1 MSNEVYANSMAVSC
15 KAAKG
20 KSVAA
25 FPDVCMT
32 PPQTPATP
40 PGVPIPYPNTAMAS
54 DCSAGSSTVQISG
67 QEVML
72 KNKSCF
78 KTSSGDEAG
87 SAPMKGVVTH
97 VNKGKAYFNAWSMDV
112 KCEGENVVRHLDL
125 TTHNHAS
132 LPGATPPW
140 PYADAPAAGATD
152 PCHTEKVT
160 ADTACKPVVVFKKN
174 KALSKGATKKKLCN
188 KTDKDA
194 AKCRKA
200 LRCRLEPQ
208 STGSDPNA
216 IGCCPGEQA
225 HHIVESHGFC
235 EAGSRDGVDATPLDQ
250 FTKGKKP
257 YRPGDAPCVCAAGDR
272 FTAQHG
278 GFHALVGKQETAAV
292 EAARTSGG
300 KTDFAWK
307 YEDAK
312 KAGLDAHEKLFR
324 DSGCSRACMEAQ
336 LDKYHHQ
343 VVAQLNPPELNPPL
357 RTEEARLK
365 DWQKESDPEIEDQ
378 VKWDIATD
386 AAGTGFMF

>member
-1 MSNEVYANSMAVSC
+1 MANEVYANGMEVSC

-40 PGVPIPYPNTAMAS
+40 PGVPVPYPNTAMAS
-54 DCSAGSSTVQISG
+54 DCSDGSSTVQISG

-78 KTSSGDEAG
+78 KTSTGDEAG

-132 LPGATPPW
+132 MPGATPPW
-140 PYADAPAAGATD
+140 PYADAAATTTA
-152 PCHTEKVT
+152 PCHTEQQA
-160 ADTACKPVVVFKKN
+160 ADTACKKVVVFKKN
-174 KALSKGATKKKLCN
+174 SALSKGATRKKLCD

-208 STGSDPNA
+208 DRGANPNA

-225 HHIVESHGFC
+225 HHIVEAHGFC
-235 EAGSRDGVDATPLDQ
+235 VAGARDGVNATALLQ
-250 FTKGKKP
+250 FTNSP
-257 YRPGDAPCVCAAGDR
+257 ETYRPGDAPCVCAAGDR

-278 GFHALVGKQETAAV
+278 GFHALVGKRETAAV
-292 EAARTSGG
+292 EAEVAKTSGG
-300 KTDFAWK
+300 EPDSAWT
-307 YEDAK
+307 YEDSK
-312 KAGLDAHEKLFR
+312 KAGLDAHGMLFP

-336 LDKYHHQ
+336 LDKYHNQ
-343 VVAQLNPPELNPPL
+343 VGAQNTTKL
-357 RTEEARLK
+357 RTEAARLQ
-365 DWQKESDPEIEDQ
+365 DWQRKGDPEIISK
-378 VKWDIATD
+378 VTADIAAD
-386 AAGTGFMF
+386 SAGTGFMS